1 MSMAAVH
8 HGYYKCEG
16 SGRMIRKIM
25 QTAAVFLLTGVLAV
39 TAVTTYVTVP
49 DEPAADEETQ
59 AEEAGTIESVTA
71 SSLAD
76 RQDVYVTVLGDSI
89 AKGYSGDENVV
100 IEPYS
105 SLAMRQM
112 AAEEDFQ
119 YEITNYARNGL
130 DSAGMNDKILTDE
143 EVCDSVGRSDV
154 IFITVGSNDLLNECK
169 SAVQEIL
176 DTDTKFKSAGEAL
189 KALRESAAGNPL
201 LVLKIIETLE
211 QWDYQMFEANWIEM
225 MHRID
230 GMKKE
235 GAWIIVTNIYNPVA
249 NLNIPSTMDRGVE
262 NVIRNMNKIIEKY
275 AEEYGYQVAD
285 IFSSEVCGHVQPDG
299 LHPDQT
305 GQQIIA
311 DQIYG
316 K

>member
-1 MSMAAVH
+1 MAAVH

-71 SSLAD
+71 PSLAG

-249 NLNIPSTMDRGVE
+249 NLDIPSTMDRGVE
-262 NVIRNMNKIIEKY
+262 NVIRNMNQIIEKY

-285 IFSSEVCGHVQPDG
+285 IFSSEVCDHVQPDG

-311 DQIYG
+311 DQICG
-316 K
+316 E

>member
-1 MSMAAVH
+1 ML
-8 HGYYKCEG
+8 
-16 SGRMIRKIM
+16 RKIIR
-25 QTAAVFLLTGVLAV
+25 TAAVFLLTGLLAV

-49 DEPAADEETQ
+49 DETAADEETQ
-59 AEEAGTIESVTA
+59 AEETGTTESVTA
-71 SSLAD
+71 SFLAG

-89 AKGYSGDENVV
+89 AKGYSGDESAA

-112 AAEEDFQ
+112 AAEEEFQ

-130 DSAGMNDKILTDE
+130 DSAGMNDKILTDA
-143 EVCDSVGRSDV
+143 EVCDSISRSDI

-176 DTDTKFKSAGEAL
+176 DTDTEFRSAGEAL
-189 KALRESAAGNPL
+189 KVLRESVTGNPF

-211 QWDYQMFEANWIEM
+211 EWDYQMFEANWIEM
-225 MHRID
+225 MNRI
-230 GMKKE
+230 GSLKKE
-235 GAWIIVTNIYNPVA
+235 NAWIIVTNIYNPVA

-262 NVIRNMNKIIEKY
+262 NVIRNMNQIIGKY
-275 AEEYGYQVAD
+275 AEKYGYQVAD

-311 DQIYG
+311 DQICG
-316 K
+316 G